1 MENIPTD
8 RADRA
13 NRADGTERIERTKG
27 KDRTER
33 TDRTD
38 LADGTRRT
46 EGISNKMMFFCE
58 MEKTTNVVDN
68 TSEALLHFSSARNI
82 C

>member
-13 NRADGTERIERTKG
+13 NRAARADRTERIERTKG
-27 KDRTER
+27 TDGADGIRRTER
-33 TDRTD
+33 T
-38 LADGTRRT
+38 
-46 EGISNKMMFFCE
+46 SNKMMFFCKI
-58 MEKTTNVVDN
+58 EKTTNVVDN
-68 TSEALLHFSSARNI
+68 TSEALLHFSFSRNI

>member
-8 RADRA
+8 RTDRA
-13 NRADGTERIERTKG
+13 NRADRA
-27 KDRTER
+27 DRTER

-38 LADGTRRT
+38 RADGTRRT
-46 EGISNKMMFFCE
+46 ERTSNKMMFFCKI
-58 MEKTTNVVDN
+58 EKTTNVVDN

>member
-8 RADRA
+8 RTDRA
-13 NRADGTERIERTKG
+13 NRADRA
-27 KDRTER
+27 DRTER
-33 TDRTD
+33 TDKTD
-38 LADGTRRT
+38 RAYGTRRT
-46 EGISNKMMFFCE
+46 ERTSNKMMFFFKI
-58 MEKTTNVVDN
+58 EKTTNVVDN

>member
-8 RADRA
+8 RTDRA
-13 NRADGTERIERTKG
+13 NRADRA
-27 KDRTER
+27 DRTER

-38 LADGTRRT
+38 GEDGIRRT
-46 EGISNKMMFFCE
+46 ERTSNKMMFFCKI
-58 MEKTTNVVDN
+58 EKTTNVVDN
-68 TSEALLHFSSARNI
+68 TSEALLHFSFSRNI

>member
-8 RADRA
+8 RADR
-13 NRADGTERIERTKG
+13 TERIERTKG
-27 KDRTER
+27 TDRADRTER

-38 LADGTRRT
+38 RADGTRRT
-46 EGISNKMMFFCE
+46 ERTSNKMMFFCK

-68 TSEALLHFSSARNI
+68 KSEALLHFSSARNI

>member
-8 RADRA
+8 RTDRA
-13 NRADGTERIERTKG
+13 NRADRA
-27 KDRTER
+27 DRTER

-38 LADGTRRT
+38 GEDGIRRT
-46 EGISNKMMFFCE
+46 ERTTNKMMFFFKI
-58 MEKTTNVVDN
+58 EKTTNVVDN
-68 TSEALLHFSSARNI
+68 TSEALLHFSFSRNV